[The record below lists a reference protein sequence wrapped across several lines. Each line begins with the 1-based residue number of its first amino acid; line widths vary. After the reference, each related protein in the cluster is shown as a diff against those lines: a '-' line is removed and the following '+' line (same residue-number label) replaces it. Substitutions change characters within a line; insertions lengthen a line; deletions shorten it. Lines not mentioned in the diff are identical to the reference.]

1 MRRIEVAQSSAD
13 ILNSLFESSVSGV
26 IEKSDEAFAAVRS
39 FQSSFR
45 QLQRTPEM
53 IRVMCQTE
61 FNFAGVVDAT
71 FMTEKE
77 ADVALER
84 DWFDATFVVVDYAN
98 VETWLTRCLREA
110 AEGRVAV
117 ALIPARTNTQWFHD
131 LVLEGASEVRF
142 VKGRVQFPSSI
153 RTAGWP
159 DALAVF
165 KGRAR
170 KQKRITGEVAV
181 LACSRAFTEPEVS
194 FAGRLK

>member
-1 MRRIEVAQSSAD
+1 MRRIDVAQSSAD
-13 ILNSLFESSVSGV
+13 ILNGLFESSVGGV
-26 IEKSDEAFAAVRS
+26 LERSDEAFAAVRS

-71 FMTEKE
+71 YMTEKE
-77 ADVALER
+77 ADATLAR
-84 DWFDATFVVVDYAN
+84 DWFDSTFVVVDYAN
-98 VETWLTRCLREA
+98 VETWLQRCLREA
-110 AEGRVAV
+110 TEGRIAV

-131 LVLEGASEVRF
+131 LVIEGASEVRF
-142 VKGRVQFPSSI
+142 VRGRVQFPASI

-165 KGRAR
+165 KGGSR
-170 KQKRITGEVAV
+170 KQKRIAGEVAV
-181 LACSRAFTEPEVS
+181 LSCSRAFTEPDVS
-194 FAGRLK
+194 FAGRLQ